1 LDQGSGQVVCVS
13 LAIILPTFAGV
24 GPIKIYSFVSAINLQ
39 MRQII
44 LYNPI
49 DMVCQVVYK
58 INMQNN
64 KIERKQMSKIRMN
77 TELRN
82 KLFGKI
88 KHTFENEDT
97 QEREAFLQAR
107 ENVDQQYTMASELA
121 KEVVERS
128 YPTDD
133 VATLRHFK
141 KKYGQPCDVVAKD
154 KCFYFAH
161 NEGVDDEG
169 EPTETKSHFDFGL
182 FGNLNGTEYDNEQ
195 GKKFAVAYYREEL
208 KAKDC
213 NPDIYAQQNEN
224 KDNPHKTKHV
234 DECMKALGYSGSY
247 GSGGNE
253 IGMAKDFNSNY
264 YLDVIGTSYCRSRAI
279 ACTKNEYEQFETWR
293 IAKGNLV
300 VNHQKWIDTIQ
311 KQCDQLK
318 IGLKAY
324 RYLSEGIELATEL
337 GIQVDEAELI
347 RTNSTGLTIYNPSNL
362 ASMIKGMKN
371 KNQSREAKILAR
383 KQYEESLN

>member
-1 LDQGSGQVVCVS
+1 
-13 LAIILPTFAGV
+13 
-24 GPIKIYSFVSAINLQ
+24 
-39 MRQII
+39 
-44 LYNPI
+44 
-49 DMVCQVVYK
+49 
-58 INMQNN
+58 
-64 KIERKQMSKIRMN
+64 MSKIRMN

-82 KLFGKI
+82 KLFNKI
-88 KHTFENEDT
+88 KNVFENEDT

-107 ENVDQQYTMASELA
+107 EDVDKHYFVASELA

-128 YPTDD
+128 YPPED
-133 VATLRHFK
+133 VSVLRQFK

-161 NEGVDDEG
+161 NEDLDDEG
-169 EPTETKSHFDFGL
+169 DTKETKSHFDFGL
-182 FGNLNGTEYDNEQ
+182 FGNLNGSEYSGDE
-195 GKKFAVAYYREEL
+195 GKEFAVAYFREDL
-208 KAKDC
+208 KAMDC
-213 NPDIYAQQNEN
+213 NPDIFAQQSEN

-234 DECMKALGYSGSY
+234 DACMKALVYNGSY
-247 GSGGNE
+247 SSDSQT
-253 IGMAKDFNSNY
+253 GMAKTFDDQY

-279 ACTKNEYEQFETWR
+279 ECTKDEYKQFEAWR

-300 VNHQKWIDTIQ
+300 SKHKTWIDSIT

-362 ASMIKGMKN
+362 ASMIKGLKN
-371 KNQSREAKILAR
+371 KHQSREAKILAR
-383 KQYEESLN
+383 KKYEESIN

>member
-1 LDQGSGQVVCVS
+1 
-13 LAIILPTFAGV
+13 
-24 GPIKIYSFVSAINLQ
+24 
-39 MRQII
+39 
-44 LYNPI
+44 
-49 DMVCQVVYK
+49 
-58 INMQNN
+58 
-64 KIERKQMSKIRMN
+64 MN

-82 KLFGKI
+82 KLFNKI

-97 QEREAFLQAR
+97 QEREAYLQSR
-107 ENVDQQYTMASELA
+107 EWVNEKYVMASQLA
-121 KEVVERS
+121 KQVVERA
-128 YPTDD
+128 YPTED

-141 KKYGQPCDVVAKD
+141 KKYGSPCDVVAKD

-161 NEGVDDEG
+161 NEDLDDEG
-169 EPTETKSHFDFGL
+169 ETKETKSHFDFGL
-182 FGNLNGTEYDNEQ
+182 FGNLNGSEYSDED
-195 GKKFAVAYYREEL
+195 GKKFAVAYFREDL
-208 KAKDC
+208 KAMDC

-224 KDNPHKTKHV
+224 KDNPHKTKYV
-234 DECMKALGYSGSY
+234 EECMKALGYTSY
-247 GSGGNE
+247 HNSDNT
-253 IGMAKDFNSNY
+253 GMSKTFNDQY

-293 IAKGNLV
+293 VAKANLV
-300 VNHQKWIDTIQ
+300 SKHQSWIDTIQ

-337 GIQVDEAELI
+337 GFQVDEAELI

-371 KNQSREAKILAR
+371 KQSSNTREAKILAR

>member
-1 LDQGSGQVVCVS
+1 
-13 LAIILPTFAGV
+13 
-24 GPIKIYSFVSAINLQ
+24 
-39 MRQII
+39 
-44 LYNPI
+44 
-49 DMVCQVVYK
+49 
-58 INMQNN
+58 
-64 KIERKQMSKIRMN
+64 MSKIRMN

-82 KLFGKI
+82 KLFNKM
-88 KHTFENEDT
+88 KNVFENEDT
-97 QEREAFLQAR
+97 QEREAYLQAR
-107 ENVDQQYTMASELA
+107 EDVDNKYALAHELA
-121 KEVVERS
+121 KQVVERA
-128 YPTDD
+128 YPTED
-133 VATLRHFK
+133 VAILRTFK
-141 KKYGQPCDVVAKD
+141 KKYGSPCDVVAKD

-182 FGNLNGTEYDNEQ
+182 FGNLNGSEYDSEE
-195 GKKFAVAYYREEL
+195 GKKFAFAYFREDL
-208 KAKDC
+208 KAMDC
-213 NPDIYAQQNEN
+213 NPDIFAQQKEN

-234 DECMKALGYSGSY
+234 DECTKALGKHSNYRNDES
-247 GSGGNE
+247 N
-253 IGMAKDFNSNY
+253 GMTKTFDDPY

-279 ACTKNEYEQFETWR
+279 ACDKDEYTAFETWR

-300 VNHQKWIDTIQ
+300 SKHQTWIDTIT

-371 KNQSREAKILAR
+371 KQSANTREAKILAR

>member
-1 LDQGSGQVVCVS
+1 
-13 LAIILPTFAGV
+13 
-24 GPIKIYSFVSAINLQ
+24 
-39 MRQII
+39 
-44 LYNPI
+44 
-49 DMVCQVVYK
+49 
-58 INMQNN
+58 
-64 KIERKQMSKIRMN
+64 MSKIRMN

-82 KLFGKI
+82 KLFNKI

-107 ENVDQQYTMASELA
+107 ESVDHHYKYASELA
-121 KEVVERS
+121 KLVVERA

-133 VATLRHFK
+133 VATLRTFK
-141 KKYGQPCDVVAKD
+141 KKYGSPCDVVAKD

-182 FGNLNGTEYDNEQ
+182 FGNLNGSEYGNEE

-208 KAKDC
+208 KAKDL

-234 DECMKALGYSGSY
+234 DECMKALGYSG
-247 GSGGNE
+247 GSDQ
-253 IGMAKDFNSNY
+253 IGMSKEFDNPY

-279 ACTKNEYEQFETWR
+279 ACTKDEYQEFEHFRT
-293 IAKGNLV
+293 AKGNLV
-300 VNHQKWIDTIQ
+300 SKHQTWIDTIT

-362 ASMIKGMKN
+362 ASMIKGLKN
-371 KNQSREAKILAR
+371 KTQTREQKIALR
-383 KQYEESLN
+383 KQYESVN

>member
-1 LDQGSGQVVCVS
+1 
-13 LAIILPTFAGV
+13 
-24 GPIKIYSFVSAINLQ
+24 
-39 MRQII
+39 
-44 LYNPI
+44 
-49 DMVCQVVYK
+49 
-58 INMQNN
+58 
-64 KIERKQMSKIRMN
+64 MSKIRMN

-82 KLFGKI
+82 KLFNKI
-88 KHTFENEDT
+88 KDVFENEDT
-97 QEREAFLQAR
+97 QEREAYLKAR
-107 ENVDQQYTMASELA
+107 ETVNDEYVIAQQFA
-121 KEVVERS
+121 KEVVERA
-128 YPTDD
+128 YPPED
-133 VATLRHFK
+133 VATLRTFK
-141 KKYGQPCDVVAKD
+141 RKYGDPCDVVAKD

-182 FGNLNGTEYDNEQ
+182 FGNLSGSEYGDED
-195 GKKFAVAYYREEL
+195 GKKFAVAYFREEL

-234 DECMKALGYSGSY
+234 DECLKALGHTNGY
-247 GSGGNE
+247 GNND
-253 IGMAKDFNSNY
+253 IGMAKDFNDQY

-279 ACTKNEYEQFETWR
+279 ACTKQEYEHFESWR

-300 VNHQKWIDTIQ
+300 SKHQTWIDTIT

-324 RYLSEGIELATEL
+324 RYLSEGLELATEL

-371 KNQSREAKILAR
+371 KQSDNTREAKLLAR

>member
-1 LDQGSGQVVCVS
+1 M
-13 LAIILPTFAGV
+13 T
-24 GPIKIYSFVSAINLQ
+24 
-39 MRQII
+39 
-44 LYNPI
+44 
-49 DMVCQVVYK
+49 
-58 INMQNN
+58 
-64 KIERKQMSKIRMN
+64 KIRMN

-82 KLFGKI
+82 KLFNKI
-88 KHTFENEDT
+88 KNVFENEDT

-107 ENVDQQYTMASELA
+107 ESVDHHYKYASELA
-121 KEVVERS
+121 KLVVERS
-128 YPTDD
+128 YPVDD
-133 VATLRHFK
+133 VATLRTFK
-141 KKYGQPCDVVAKD
+141 KKYGSPCDVVAKD
-154 KCFYFAH
+154 KCFYFSH
-161 NEGVDDEG
+161 NEDLDEDG
-169 EPTETKSHFDFGL
+169 DAKETKSHFDFGL
-182 FGNLNGTEYDNEQ
+182 FGNLNGSEYDNEQ
-195 GKKFAVAYYREEL
+195 GKKFAFAYYREDL
-208 KAKDC
+208 KAMDC

-234 DECMKALGYSGSY
+234 DACSKALGYTGTY
-247 GSGGNE
+247 HNNDHT
-253 IGMAKDFNSNY
+253 GMTKSFNDQY

-279 ACTKNEYEQFETWR
+279 ACTKDEYTEFENFR

-300 VNHQKWIDTIQ
+300 TKHQTWIDTIM

-371 KNQSREAKILAR
+371 KHQSREAKILAR
-383 KQYEESLN
+383 KKYEESIN

>member
-1 LDQGSGQVVCVS
+1 
-13 LAIILPTFAGV
+13 
-24 GPIKIYSFVSAINLQ
+24 
-39 MRQII
+39 
-44 LYNPI
+44 
-49 DMVCQVVYK
+49 
-58 INMQNN
+58 
-64 KIERKQMSKIRMN
+64 MN

-82 KLFGKI
+82 KLFNKI
-88 KHTFENEDT
+88 KNVFENEDT
-97 QEREAFLQAR
+97 QEKEAFLQAR
-107 ENVDQQYTMASELA
+107 ENVDEQYKSASELA

-128 YPTDD
+128 YPTED
-133 VATLRHFK
+133 VSTLRHFK
-141 KKYGQPCDVVAKD
+141 NKYGSPCDVVAKD

-169 EPTETKSHFDFGL
+169 ETKETKSHFDFGL
-182 FGNLNGTEYDNEQ
+182 FGNLNGSEYSSDE
-195 GKKFAVAYYREEL
+195 GRKFAVAYYREEL

-234 DECMKALGYSGSY
+234 EECMKALGYSNQYSPNDDVG
-247 GSGGNE
+247 
-253 IGMAKDFNSNY
+253 IGMTKNFNQPY

-279 ACTKNEYEQFETWR
+279 ACTKDEYEQFEAWR
-293 IAKGNLV
+293 TAKGNLV
-300 VNHQKWIDTIQ
+300 TKHQTWIDTIQ
-311 KQCDQLK
+311 KQCNQLK

-324 RYLSEGIELATEL
+324 RYLNEGIELATEL

>member
-1 LDQGSGQVVCVS
+1 M
-13 LAIILPTFAGV
+13 T
-24 GPIKIYSFVSAINLQ
+24 
-39 MRQII
+39 
-44 LYNPI
+44 
-49 DMVCQVVYK
+49 
-58 INMQNN
+58 
-64 KIERKQMSKIRMN
+64 KIRMN

-82 KLFGKI
+82 KLFNKI
-88 KHTFENEDT
+88 KNVFENEDT

-107 ENVDQQYTMASELA
+107 EDVDQQYMYASKRA
-121 KEVVERS
+121 KQVVERA
-128 YPTDD
+128 YPPED
-133 VATLRHFK
+133 VSVLRTFK
-141 KKYGQPCDVVAKD
+141 KKYGSPCDVVAKD

-161 NEGVDDEG
+161 SEDVDDEG
-169 EPTETKSHFDFGL
+169 ETKETKSHFDFGL
-182 FGNLNGTEYDNEQ
+182 FGNLNGSEYSDED

-234 DECMKALGYSGSY
+234 DECSKALGYSGNSY
-247 GSGGNE
+247 NSGDHT
-253 IGMAKDFNSNY
+253 GMTKTFNDQY
-264 YLDVIGTSYCRSRAI
+264 FLDVIGTSYCRSRAI

-300 VNHQKWIDTIQ
+300 VNHQKWIDTIM

-371 KNQSREAKILAR
+371 KQQSREAKILAR
-383 KQYEESLN
+383 KKYEESIN